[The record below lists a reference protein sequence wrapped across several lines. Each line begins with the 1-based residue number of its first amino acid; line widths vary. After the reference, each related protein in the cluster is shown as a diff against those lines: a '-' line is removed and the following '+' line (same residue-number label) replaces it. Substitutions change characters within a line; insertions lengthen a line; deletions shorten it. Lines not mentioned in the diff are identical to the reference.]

1 MEKLKYTRVE
11 ECCEI
16 LDSMRIPITAS
27 DRKEGK
33 YPYYGANGI
42 QDYVNDYIFDDE
54 LVLLAEDGGNFGSKE
69 KPIAYRVSGKCWVN
83 NHAHVLKPKE
93 EIDVDYL
100 CYSLMFYKVDG
111 MINGA
116 TRKKL
121 TQTAMK
127 KMKIPLRNIVEQKKI
142 VQQLNKIIEIRE
154 KAKKELNLLD
164 NLIQA
169 RFVEMF
175 GDPITNSKLL
185 PIEKIEERYFL
196 KAGITTKAEDI
207 HDYLKA
213 GDRILDIGAGTGR
226 YSVALSQEGYEVDA
240 IELVKYNLG
249 MLKAKKS
256 NVKAYQGTAL
266 DLSRYQDE
274 TFDLTL
280 LFGPM
285 YHLFSYEDKLKA
297 LSEAKRVTKTGG
309 VILVAY
315 VMNDYSVL
323 VHGFRDGHIKEALK
337 SGKIDEHFQTQTNID
352 DLYSYVRIELINQLN
367 QDLNLKRIKI
377 IAADGP
383 ADYMRPILNKMDDE
397 TFELFMQYHLST
409 CERLDMIGASSHTLD
424 ILRKV

>member
-1 MEKLKYTRVE
+1 MNELE
-11 ECCEI
+11 N
-16 LDSMRIPITAS
+16 
-27 DRKEGK
+27 
-33 YPYYGANGI
+33 YYGKFCE
-42 QDYVNDYIFDDE
+42 DKR
-54 LVLLAEDGGNFGSKE
+54 LLRKHGQVE
-69 KPIAYRVSGKCWVN
+69 YRTS
-83 NHAHVLKPKE
+83 
-93 EIDVDYL
+93 
-100 CYSLMFYKVDG
+100 
-111 MINGA
+111 
-116 TRKKL
+116 
-121 TQTAMK
+121 MK
-127 KMKIPLRNIVEQKKI
+127 
-142 VQQLNKIIEIRE
+142 
-154 KAKKELNLLD
+154 
-164 NLIQA
+164 
-169 RFVEMF
+169 
-175 GDPITNSKLL
+175 
-185 PIEKIEERYFL
+185 Y
-196 KAGITTKAEDI
+196 I

-337 SGKIDEHFQTQTNID
+337 SGKIDEHFQTETNI
-352 DLYSYVRIELINQLN
+352 E
-367 QDLNLKRIKI
+367 DLNLKRIKI

-409 CERLDMIGASSHTLD
+409 CERLDMIGVSSHTLD